1 MLTGDRRAPLE
12 RWLTTRVPGAR
23 DLRVGEANRPF
34 GGYSAETLILPVT
47 YELDSETRTERLV
60 LRMETDDPPVYP
72 EQAPGTGIEIELQYR
87 AMRALARASSVP
99 IAPLLGF
106 ERDPAVIG
114 TPFFVM
120 AYVDGQVPAE
130 NPIYTREG
138 FFADARAEQ
147 RARMLTDGLRVL
159 AAVHA
164 VDWRAAGFEWLVPDG
179 VTPGFATQLALWEEY
194 TAREL
199 DGRVHPPLER
209 AFAWLRTHQP
219 DERPVALC
227 WGDPRPGN
235 MIWRDDVCVCATDWE
250 AAAIAPPEVDLGWWL
265 MFDRWSHE
273 TAGVDRLPG
282 EPTRDEQRALY
293 ESFAHREVGDTYA
306 YELFAA
312 ARYAAIVVRVMNRAV
327 ARGQMP
333 ADQTIWLENPA
344 VDCLVELLESRASAG
359 A

>member
-1 MLTGDRRAPLE
+1 VLTGDQRAHLDQ
-12 RWLTTRVPGAR
+12 WLTARLDGAR
-23 DLRVGEANRPF
+23 DLHVGDANRPV

-47 YELDSETRTERLV
+47 YEHDGETRAERVV

-87 AMRALARASSVP
+87 AMRALAGASSVP

-106 ERDPAVIG
+106 ERDPGLIG

-120 AYVDGQVPAE
+120 GFVDGQVPAE

-164 VDWRAAGFEWLVPDG
+164 VDWRAAGFDWLVPEG
-179 VTPGFATQLALWEEY
+179 VTPGFASQLALWEEY

-209 AFAWLRTHQP
+209 AFSWLCAHRP
-219 DERPVALC
+219 DDARS
-227 WGDPRPGN
+227 R
-235 MIWRDDVCVCATDWE
+235 
-250 AAAIAPPEVDLGWWL
+250 
-265 MFDRWSHE
+265 S
-273 TAGVDRLPG
+273 AGVIPG
-282 EPTRDEQRALY
+282 
-293 ESFAHREVGDTYA
+293 
-306 YELFAA
+306 
-312 ARYAAIVVRVMNRAV
+312 
-327 ARGQMP
+327 P
-333 ADQTIWLENPA
+333 AT
-344 VDCLVELLESRASAG
+344 
-359 A
+359 